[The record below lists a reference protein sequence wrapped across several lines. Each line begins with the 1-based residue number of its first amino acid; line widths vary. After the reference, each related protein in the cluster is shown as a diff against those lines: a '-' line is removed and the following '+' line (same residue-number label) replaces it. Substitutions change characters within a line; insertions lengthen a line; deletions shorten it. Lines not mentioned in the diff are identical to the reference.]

1 MSPYNWEKHWINYR
15 NEETTTSVAQQQGH
29 GFYHNL
35 YLLQKGFFSP
45 LNDIKPS
52 VKAYSTSIEE
62 RRDGHTAHQILQKQ
76 TLPSYKDGDKRS
88 QRVVER

>member
-1 MSPYNWEKHWINYR
+1 MKKLQLLLLSSKATAFITTCIYYR
-15 NEETTTSVAQQQGH
+15 R
-29 GFYHNL
+29 
-35 YLLQKGFFSP
+35 FFSP

-88 QRVVER
+88 QRVVERQIAHLEGNKRTF